1 MDWMIKDFKTTK
13 NKMTKMKLI
22 NINRK
27 LLSVLLV
34 LSLTTF
40 ACSSSDEAESVTE
53 ETTSVSVQK
62 AGLSDMSASH
72 RFSGTVISDRT
83 VQLSTKVTG
92 RVSGLDLE
100 EGDYAGKGSVMIR
113 IKDDNLQAQKNQVE
127 AGLQEAKASLKNAE
141 KNYKRFKALFEKESA
156 TQKELDDIST
166 QYEMAKANVQALE
179 AKLREINDLLDYTV
193 LTAPFNGYVVDKR
206 ISEGDLAAPGQPLLT
221 FEQENS
227 LKIEVTVPESQIS
240 LFAKNDTVTVDVK
253 SAGIRDMSG
262 VISNLNPSGNRN
274 SRQFKVEIKLPDSDR
289 SGRLKSG
296 MFAEVSLISA
306 TDASIT
312 VPQSAIIERGQ
323 LTGLYTLNSESEVI
337 LRWVR
342 LGKVKNGSVEVL
354 SGLATGESYIAS
366 HEGTLSEGQK
376 VSVQ

>member
-1 MDWMIKDFKTTK
+1 M
-13 NKMTKMKLI
+13 
-22 NINRK
+22 
-27 LLSVLLV
+27 VV
-34 LSLTTF
+34 LSLIAF
-40 ACSSSDEAESVTE
+40 SCSSTDETETVAE
-53 ETTSVSVQK
+53 ETAAVSVQK
-62 AGLSDMSASH
+62 AGLSDISASH
-72 RFSGTVISDRT
+72 RFSGTITSDRT

-92 RVSGLDLE
+92 RITRLDLE
-100 EGDYAGKGSVMIR
+100 EGDYAAKGSILVR
-113 IKDDNLQAQKNQVE
+113 IKDDNLQAQKNQIE
-127 AGLQEAKASLKNAE
+127 AGLQEARASFKNAE
-141 KNYKRFKALFEKESA
+141 KNYRRFKALFEKESA
-156 TQKELDDIST
+156 TQKELDDITT

-179 AKLREINDLLDYTV
+179 AKLREINDLLEYTV
-193 LTAPFNGYVVDKR
+193 LKAPFNGYVVAKR

-221 FEQENS
+221 FEKENA
-227 LKIEVTVPESQIS
+227 LKVEVTVPESQIS
-240 LFAKNDTVTVDVK
+240 LFAVNDTVRVDVK
-253 SAGIRDMSG
+253 AASIHNLEG

-289 SGRLKSG
+289 SGRLKSS
-296 MFAEVSLISA
+296 MFAEVGLTSA

-354 SGLATGESYIAS
+354 SGLAPGESYIAS
-366 HEGTLSEGQK
+366 YEGTLSEGQK